1 MMEKKRKAVSSND
14 MDEESE
20 LKEDLED
27 YEDAWDFLDDTVED
41 DSNYDLS
48 DEE

>member
-1 MMEKKRKAVSSND
+1 
-14 MDEESE
+14 
-20 LKEDLED
+20 LED
-27 YEDAWDFLDDTVED
+27 YEDAWDFLDDAVED